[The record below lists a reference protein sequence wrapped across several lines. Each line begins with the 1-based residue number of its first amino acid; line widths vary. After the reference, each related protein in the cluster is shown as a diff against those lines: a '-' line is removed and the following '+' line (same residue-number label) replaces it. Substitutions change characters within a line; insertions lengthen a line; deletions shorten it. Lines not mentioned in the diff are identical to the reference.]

1 MSLKDLLLLGALAWV
16 AQSAAA
22 AENYGFAYSTF
33 GRAGLAETQQIVD
46 AQRTLTFRLG
56 AATFDKTIDLEA
68 GARPIAFVPPTVTVR
83 GLTLAFAGA
92 IHPEALTLDVE
103 DGRTLRLTAAA
114 ETAVKSL
121 NRLRHPHPG
130 QQSSGNRGENQR
142 KNHVEPQGGKHQQ
155 QNDGQQNRIPQKRPI
170 HTRTPLFAFFLMC
183 HQFPDLSSPV
193 DPVPENEKREGRNR
207 SSRFSQLLPSAQGWS
222 TSGTLAAGAA

>member
-46 AQRTLTFRLG
+46 AQQTLTFRLG
-56 AATFDKTIDLEA
+56 AATFDKTIDLKA

-92 IHPEALTLDVE
+92 IHPETLTLDVVG
-103 DGRTLRLTAAA
+103 DGRTLRLTAADETEA
-114 ETAVKSL
+114 LELRTEAGTLLNATAVTYVAEGEAALALSATDVVTL
-121 NRLRHPHPG
+121 N
-130 QQSSGNRGENQR
+130 
-142 KNHVEPQGGKHQQ
+142 
-155 QNDGQQNRIPQKRPI
+155 
-170 HTRTPLFAFFLMC
+170 
-183 HQFPDLSSPV
+183 
-193 DPVPENEKREGRNR
+193 
-207 SSRFSQLLPSAQGWS
+207 FSEA
-222 TSGTLAAGAA
+222 AAGGAERGSL